1 MDLDSRMPLLP
12 SLLLLLN
19 TAAYHSCSWS
29 TDSLNKS
36 QSNLSVYGE
45 RLCNTL
51 CSDND
56 AGSVVRGGQSD
67 VVVVSGCDWL
77 GPICRRLAQSGSL
90 VFTSRL
96 VGKGYTTI
104 NLVPTPQVKRVSS
117 SQQLPV
123 EFAEDCCSALQMC
136 SLGCF
141 SKDLSILSLVTG
153 TPKGGS

>member
-1 MDLDSRMPLLP
+1 VFWKSYRALYPWNCQLGAEGEGEANIAGRSGIICIFQRLSCHPVQPLHGSRRLA
-12 SLLLLLN
+12 SAI
-19 TAAYHSCSWS
+19 TS
-29 TDSLNKS
+29 S
-36 QSNLSVYGE
+36 Q
-45 RLCNTL
+45 
-51 CSDND
+51 
-56 AGSVVRGGQSD
+56 A
-67 VVVVSGCDWL
+67 VSGCDWL

-123 EFAEDCCSALQMC
+123 EFTEDCCSALQMR

-153 TPKGGS
+153 TPKGDS

>member
-1 MDLDSRMPLLP
+1 MVIVR
-12 SLLLLLN
+12 
-19 TAAYHSCSWS
+19 T
-29 TDSLNKS
+29 T
-36 QSNLSVYGE
+36 Q
-45 RLCNTL
+45 RTQ
-51 CSDND
+51 
-56 AGSVVRGGQSD
+56 VVLAL
-67 VVVVSGCDWL
+67 SGCDWL

-117 SQQLPV
+117 SQRSPV
-123 EFAEDCCSALQMC
+123 EFAEDCCSALQMR

-153 TPKGGS
+153 TPKRDS